1 MMTNGS
7 APTAAATEQRVVDG
21 LVTVDAAQLKVDLD
35 DRGVKVIQQV
45 KNAHPSCVIR
55 LLSLSNNL
63 LKCLNPAVCQLS
75 SLTTLR
81 LINNQLTQLPAEIGC
96 LTGLKHLE
104 LQDNQLASLP
114 AEIGELVNLAE
125 LGLGDNRLTSPL
137 SPGLW
142 KLTRLKVRP
151 LSLPLSL
158 FPPLS
163 LSLSLS
169 LSPPPLCLPPS

>member
-63 LKCLNPAVCQLS
+63 LTCLNPAVCQLS

-81 LINNQLTQLPAEIGC
+81 LINNRLTQLPAEIGW
-96 LTGLKHLE
+96 LTGLERLE
-104 LQDNQLASLP
+104 LQDNQLVSLP
-114 AEIGELVNLAE
+114 AEIGELVNLTE
-125 LGLGDNRLTSPL
+125 LGLGDNRLASPL

-142 KLTRLKVRP
+142 KLTKLKVLR
-151 LSLPLSL
+151 LSLAFASSSFSSL
-158 FPPLS
+158 FALN
-163 LSLSLS
+163 
-169 LSPPPLCLPPS
+169 